1 MKALKKIYIALI
13 MLFLYAPMLVM
24 VVFSFNASNSTSV
37 MSGFSLKWYVEMFR
51 NATALTALR
60 NTLVLAVTS
69 ALISIIIGTAAAVGI
84 NAMKKRWLRSAVMTV
99 TNVPMMNPEIVTGV
113 SMMLLFVFAGKIV
126 SSSSVL
132 GFPTLLI
139 AHVTFNLPYV
149 ILSVLPKLRQT
160 DRHLSEAAQ
169 DLGCTPTSAFF
180 KVVLPNI
187 KSGII
192 TGFIMAFTLSLDDF
206 VISYFTAG
214 SSASTLAMTI
224 YGMTKKKVTL
234 PIVIFSMTKKK
245 VKPDMYAL
253 STLIFVSVL
262 VLMILMNVLQA
273 RSEKKERKRAKGSEG

>member
-113 SMMLLFVFAGKIV
+113 SMMLLFVFAPCCPSGCSFDRSTAISRRRRRFSAAHRPPRFSRLRFPI
-126 SSSSVL
+126 SSPV
-132 GFPTLLI
+132 
-139 AHVTFNLPYV
+139 
-149 ILSVLPKLRQT
+149 
-160 DRHLSEAAQ
+160 
-169 DLGCTPTSAFF
+169 
-180 KVVLPNI
+180 
-187 KSGII
+187 
-192 TGFIMAFTLSLDDF
+192 
-206 VISYFTAG
+206 
-214 SSASTLAMTI
+214 
-224 YGMTKKKVTL
+224 
-234 PIVIFSMTKKK
+234 
-245 VKPDMYAL
+245 
-253 STLIFVSVL
+253 
-262 VLMILMNVLQA
+262 
-273 RSEKKERKRAKGSEG
+273 

>member
-169 DLGCTPTSAFF
+169 DLGANTYGVFS
-180 KVVLPNI
+180 KVVLPLSMPGI
-187 KSGII
+187 RSGKSGII

-206 VISYFTAG
+206 IISYFVSGA
-214 SSASTLAMTI
+214 
-224 YGMTKKKVTL
+224 KFQTL

-262 VLMILMNVLQA
+262 VLMILMNMLQA

>member
-169 DLGCTPTSAFF
+169 DLGANQRRVFM
-180 KVVLPNI
+180 KVIFPLSMPGVI
-187 KSGII
+187 SGI
-192 TGFIMAFTLSLDDF
+192 TMVFVPAVSTFI
-206 VISYFTAG
+206 ISKMLGGG
-214 SSASTLAMTI
+214 SNLLIGDLIDMQFLGSAYNPNLGSAI
-224 YGMTKKKVTL
+224 
-234 PIVIFSMTKKK
+234 S
-245 VKPDMYAL
+245 
-253 STLIFVSVL
+253 L
-262 VLMILMNVLQA
+262 VLMVLILICMGIMNQFDDGETRGGGLMI
-273 RSEKKERKRAKGSEG
+273 

>member
-1 MKALKKIYIALI
+1 

-149 ILSVLPKLRQT
+149 ILSYCRSF
-160 DRHLSEAAQ
+160 DRPTAISRRRRR
-169 DLGCTPTSAFF
+169 TSAAHRPPRFSRLCF
-180 KVVLPNI
+180 P
-187 KSGII
+187 
-192 TGFIMAFTLSLDDF
+192 
-206 VISYFTAG
+206 IS
-214 SSASTLAMTI
+214 SP
-224 YGMTKKKVTL
+224 V
-234 PIVIFSMTKKK
+234 
-245 VKPDMYAL
+245 
-253 STLIFVSVL
+253 
-262 VLMILMNVLQA
+262 
-273 RSEKKERKRAKGSEG
+273 

>member
-160 DRHLSEAAQ
+160 DRHLSEAAPGPRLHT
-169 DLGCTPTSAFF
+169 DLCVFQGCASQYQVRYNNRLYNGIYAFAGRLHNQLF
-180 KVVLPNI
+180 CKRRKIPDSSDSHFLNDKEEGKTRYVCVI
-187 KSGII
+187 DADICIGACAYDSYECASG
-192 TGFIMAFTLSLDDF
+192 A
-206 VISYFTAG
+206 
-214 SSASTLAMTI
+214 
-224 YGMTKKKVTL
+224 
-234 PIVIFSMTKKK
+234 
-245 VKPDMYAL
+245 
-253 STLIFVSVL
+253 
-262 VLMILMNVLQA
+262 Q
-273 RSEKKERKRAKGSEG
+273 RKEGT